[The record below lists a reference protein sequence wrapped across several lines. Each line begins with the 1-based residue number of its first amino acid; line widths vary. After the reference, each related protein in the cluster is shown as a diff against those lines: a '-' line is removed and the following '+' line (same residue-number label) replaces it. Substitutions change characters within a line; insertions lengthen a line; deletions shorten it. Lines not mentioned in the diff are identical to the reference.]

1 MSQVINPTFVYRP
14 ETITATDVRNWW
26 NTTQRTNE
34 VLDEIIDRKIVID
47 GYTLSVIAYG
57 GQEYAFVATKD
68 GEPTITFES
77 FGQLPPEVPGVIR
90 SALKRFL
97 DNILNTTSGGR
108 RKRTLRRASKSKKR
122 RSAARSKKRR
132 AKSGKRKNTRRHKRR

>member
-1 MSQVINPTFVYRP
+1 MSQVIRPIFVYRP

-26 NTTQRTNE
+26 NTTPRTKE
-34 VLDEIIDRKIVID
+34 VLDEIIDRKIVIN
-47 GYTLSVIAYG
+47 GYTLYVSG
-57 GQEYAFVATKD
+57 GQQEAFAARKD
-68 GEPTITFES
+68 GEPTIIFKN
-77 FGQLPPEVPGVIR
+77 FGQLPPEAPGALRTALR
-90 SALKRFL
+90 SF
-97 DNILNTTSGGR
+97 LNTTSGGR

>member
-34 VLDEIIDRKIVID
+34 VLDEIIDRKIVIN
-47 GYTLSVIAYG
+47 GYTLYVSG
-57 GQEYAFVATKD
+57 GQQEAFAARKD
-68 GEPTITFES
+68 GEPTIIFKS
-77 FGQLPPEVPGVIR
+77 FGQLPPEAPGALR
-90 SALKRFL
+90 SSLRSF
-97 DNILNTTSGGR
+97 LNTTTVGGR

>member
-34 VLDEIIDRKIVID
+34 VLDEIIDRKIVIN
-47 GYTLSVIAYG
+47 GYTLSVSSGHQTTFFAK
-57 GQEYAFVATKD
+57 KD

-77 FGQLPPEVPGVIR
+77 FGQLPPEAPGALRTALR
-90 SALKRFL
+90 SFLK
-97 DNILNTTSGGR
+97 TTTVGGR

>member
-34 VLDEIIDRKIVID
+34 VLDEIIDRKIVIN
-47 GYTLSVIAYG
+47 GYTLYVSG
-57 GQEYAFVATKD
+57 GQQEAFAARKD
-68 GEPTITFES
+68 GEPTIIFKS
-77 FGQLPPEVPGVIR
+77 FGQLPPEAPGALRTALR
-90 SALKRFL
+90 SF
-97 DNILNTTSGGR
+97 LNTTSGGR

>member
-1 MSQVINPTFVYRP
+1 MSQVIRPIFVYRP

-26 NTTQRTNE
+26 NTTPRTKE
-34 VLDEIIDRKIVID
+34 VLDEIIDRKIVIS
-47 GYTLSVIAYG
+47 GYTLSVSSGHQTTFFAK
-57 GQEYAFVATKD
+57 KD

-77 FGQLPPEVPGVIR
+77 FGQLPPEAPG
-90 SALKRFL
+90 ALRTALRRFL
-97 DNILNTTSGGR
+97 DTTSGGR